1 MTINVLLVEN
11 NMDYGRQLINILAR
25 KNKDFRLCGITNER
39 EEVIFILN
47 NICIDVILIDVPL
60 NEFSEIIDLMDTKK
74 SVIVL
79 LDEKSE
85 SQKSN
90 YFLKNRSINYIVKS
104 NSIMEDVNNINPL
117 FISKNTIQFCK
128 LSENEKLKVLKK
140 ITKELNTLGY
150 NLELLGSK
158 YLVEIIYILYVAI
171 DYYNYN
177 FEKDIYPIIAKK
189 YGKSVNNIKTNIKN
203 ANEIM
208 YFDNEE
214 KKIMNYLETQ
224 RKTKPHTKQIVKA
237 VLKKISFSSKSFNE

>member
-47 NICIDVILIDVPL
+47 NICIDILLIDMPL
-60 NEFSEIIDLMDTKK
+60 KEFSEIIDLMDTKK

-79 LDEKSE
+79 LDEKSKL
-85 SQKSN
+85 QKSN
-90 YFLKNRSINYIVKS
+90 YFFNNINYIVKS

-128 LSENEKLKVLKK
+128 LSENEKLKVLEK
-140 ITKELNTLGY
+140 INEELNTLGY

-158 YLVEIIYILYVAI
+158 YLVEIIYTLYLAI

-177 FEKDIYPIIAKK
+177 LEKDIYPIIAKK

-208 YFDNEE
+208 YFDNDE

-224 RKTKPHTKQIVKA
+224 KKSKPHTKQVIKA
-237 VLKKISFSSKSFNE
+237 VLKKI